1 VRKVRLRSS
10 LAAASLAAC
19 LSILRD
25 SFPIARISKPQKCGS
40 AWIGFSTPR
49 NRSPFSTLD
58 ESGDFLVRLR
68 ARPYSVAMEPIATS
82 IVSCPKCQADQPDG
96 ATECVKCGI
105 IFAKYRP
112 LVSLQRQ
119 QESQNNSR
127 WVSLAKEW
135 LVGSDTS
142 TDSLTFA
149 GRVAVFLLLLWWGR
163 AFMFTPLETNYTGES
178 FLHLINL
185 PFHEAGHLLF
195 IPLGRFMTILG
206 GSLGQILMP
215 LVCLGTFLIKTRDPF
230 GASVALWWTAESFM
244 DIAPYINDARAMD
257 LMLLGGVTGKET
269 DGHDWN
275 NILTMLDWLEY
286 DHRLAHLAYNFGILL
301 MLASLAWGGL
311 LLVKH
316 YRRLSP

>member
-1 VRKVRLRSS
+1 ME
-10 LAAASLAAC
+10 
-19 LSILRD
+19 
-25 SFPIARISKPQKCGS
+25 RIT
-40 AWIGFSTPR
+40 TP
-49 NRSPFSTLD
+49 TL
-58 ESGDFLVRLR
+58 
-68 ARPYSVAMEPIATS
+68 
-82 IVSCPKCQADQPDG
+82 SCPKCLADQPDG

-112 LVSLQRQ
+112 RVSLQRQ
-119 QESQNNSR
+119 PESQNNSR
-127 WVSLAKEW
+127 WVALAREW
-135 LVGSDTS
+135 LVDSDTS
-142 TDSLTFA
+142 TDTLTFG
-149 GRVAVFLLLLWWGR
+149 GRIAVFLLLLWWGR
-163 AFMFTPLETNYTGES
+163 ALIFTPLETNYTGES

-185 PFHEAGHLLF
+185 PFHEAGHILF

-206 GSLGQILMP
+206 GTLGQILMP
-215 LVCLGTFLIKTRDPF
+215 LVCLATFLIKTRDPF

-275 NILTMLDWLEY
+275 NILTMLNWLEY
-286 DHRLAHLAYNFGILL
+286 DHRLAHLTYNLGILL
-301 MLASLAWGGL
+301 MLASFAWGGL

>member
-1 VRKVRLRSS
+1 M
-10 LAAASLAAC
+10 AYTET
-19 LSILRD
+19 SIL
-25 SFPIARISKPQKCGS
+25 
-40 AWIGFSTPR
+40 
-49 NRSPFSTLD
+49 
-58 ESGDFLVRLR
+58 
-68 ARPYSVAMEPIATS
+68 
-82 IVSCPKCQADQPDG
+82 SCPKCQTDQPEG

-112 LVSLQRQ
+112 PVSPQWQTAQR
-119 QESQNNSR
+119 SHSR
-127 WVSLAKEW
+127 WISLAKEW
-135 LVGSDTS
+135 LVESDTS
-142 TDSLTFA
+142 TDTLTFA

-163 AFMFTPLETNYTGES
+163 TLIFTPLETNYTGES

-185 PFHEAGHLLF
+185 PFHEAGHLVF

-215 LVCLGTFLIKTRDPF
+215 LICLGTFLLKTRDPF

-244 DIAPYINDARAMD
+244 DIAPYINDARDMD

-275 NILTMLDWLEY
+275 NILTMLGWLEH
-286 DHRLAHLAYNFGILL
+286 DHHLAHLAYNFGILL
-301 MLASLAWGGL
+301 MLASFVWGGL
-311 LLVKH
+311 LLLKH